1 MFLYRLIDK
10 YYRLRI
16 DPIGL
21 SLFRIAYSS
30 VVLLEVLQLFYFR
43 AMVYAP
49 SSTQT
54 TIELTAWIVVV
65 VCLIVGLGTR
75 PATILNYAFTL
86 RFVSTLTDWEYHFD
100 YGMTGMNFILMFM
113 PVSRVLSV
121 DALWRHWRTRTLA
134 KQPQTD
140 LVSALNYTIPIFVG
154 VGLVYFDSI
163 FHKVTSQIWT
173 QGLGIWVP
181 SSLPQI
187 TWHDWS
193 ILLNFELIAL
203 SLGYL
208 TFFFEFAFVFCFW
221 FRKLWLPLF
230 VVGVGLHLG
239 ILATF
244 PIPLFALGNVS
255 FYILLVPVKLWR
267 RLCGHPSSRARESL
281 QDSLPI
287 SRENTLRVCSIYLF
301 LALVTILHLVSIYNS
316 PLLAKVRLQ
325 SHFEQTEFGT
335 ALARFGRST
344 LRFSR
349 HYFGITPHGVFMDSH
364 FMGYEQIIALVH
376 VDIDGT
382 ETWLPIIDKN
392 GQPRHYNWG
401 RNWVK
406 WTFRTNG
413 PQLYEELFLTGLK
426 EFSGFW
432 LGKNGKSLDLA
443 RFQIKVKFIKVPN
456 RWEKDFLTRQ
466 KQSPW
471 RDAGTVRWEN
481 GIFKGQCALHHLGV
495 NLGSTKCTPEGF
507 SHEVA
512 PAEAKNQP

>member
-1 MFLYRLIDK
+1 MFLYHLIDK

-43 AMVYAP
+43 EMVYAP
-49 SSTQT
+49 LSTQT
-54 TIELTAWIVVV
+54 TIELTVWIMVV
-65 VCLIVGLGTR
+65 VCLILGLGTR

-86 RFVSTLTDWEYHFD
+86 RFISTLTDWEYHFD
-100 YGMTGMNFILMFM
+100 YGMTGMNFVLMFM

-121 DALWRHWRTRTLA
+121 DAFLRRWRTRALA

-140 LVSALNYTIPIFVG
+140 PVSVLNYTIPIFVG

-267 RLCGHPSSRARESL
+267 HLGRHPSSRARESL
-281 QDSLPI
+281 QGSLPI
-287 SRENTLRVCSIYLF
+287 SRENTLRACSIYLF
-301 LALVTILHLVSIYNS
+301 LAFVTILQLVSIYNS
-316 PLLAKVRLQ
+316 PLLAQIRLQ
-325 SHFEQTEFGT
+325 THFEQTELGT
-335 ALARFGRST
+335 ALARSSRAITG
-344 LRFSR
+344 FSR
-349 HYFGITPHGVFMDSH
+349 YYLGITPHGVFMDSH
-364 FMGYEQIIALVH
+364 FKGYEQIVALVH
-376 VDIDGT
+376 VDIHGT

-406 WTFRTNG
+406 WTFRVNG
-413 PQLYEELFLTGLK
+413 PQLNKSVLLNGIR
-426 EFSGFW
+426 EFTEFW
-432 LGKNGKSLDLA
+432 LKKNSKSLDHA
-443 RFQIKVKFIKVPN
+443 RFLVKVKRIEVPI
-456 RWEKDFLTRQ
+456 RWQSDFLIQQLQ
-466 KQSPW
+466 KPW
-471 RDAGTVRWEN
+471 RDAGFVTWEE
-481 GIFKGQCALHHLGV
+481 GV
-495 NLGSTKCTPEGF
+495 F
-507 SHEVA
+507 HA
-512 PAEAKNQP
+512 Q